1 VNDLKAVIRSIPD
14 FPKPGIVF
22 RDITTLLSDT
32 GAYRQALDQFEAYF
46 RKKGVNRIAAI
57 DSRGFIFGGALAD
70 RMNVPLA
77 IIRKKGKLPYK
88 TIHEEYALEYGT
100 DSLEMHVDAVRKG
113 DKVAVI
119 DDLLATGGTLEASCK
134 MVEKL
139 GGEVV
144 VIGVVIELSFLKGR
158 EKLSRYDIQALID
171 YETEEG

>member
-1 VNDLKAVIRSIPD
+1 VHDLKAVIRSIPD
-14 FPKPGIVF
+14 FPKPGIIF
-22 RDITTLLSDT
+22 RDITTLLSDPE
-32 GAYRQALDQFEAYF
+32 AYKEALDEFEEYF
-46 RKKGVNRIAAI
+46 REKGVTRIAAI

-70 RMNVPLA
+70 RMSVPLA

-100 DSLEMHVDAVRKG
+100 DTLEMHIDAIEKG

-139 GGEVV
+139 GGEVA

-158 EKLSRYDIQALID
+158 DKLSGYDIKALID
-171 YETEEG
+171 YDTEAV